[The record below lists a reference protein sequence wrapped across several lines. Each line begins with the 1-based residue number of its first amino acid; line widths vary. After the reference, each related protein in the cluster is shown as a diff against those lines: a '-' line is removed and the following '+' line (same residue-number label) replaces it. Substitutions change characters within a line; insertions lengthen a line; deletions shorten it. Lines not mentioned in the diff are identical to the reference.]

1 MRLIK
6 EMKLIKLKTLLTPC
20 ALFSALFL
28 ITGCV
33 ASHVDEVQ
41 YQAAHQQ
48 IDKPNFLI
56 PPAQNNYRLMSG
68 NNPVVVKAFNQYVKT
83 GKAPN
88 IMTEGFIQYAYNQGQ
103 QPVIST
109 TPYQQT
115 VISLQPGERFT
126 NVSTADPQ
134 RWSYSVA
141 YSGTGA
147 DKRVNVLV
155 TPAVPN
161 ISTNMVITTDRRLYD
176 LKLVSTLDNHYIR
189 DVRFWY
195 PEDMVNA
202 WNDIAE
208 QQANG
213 VDVAA
218 VPNIDLNHLN
228 FDYAISSS
236 GWHGTRWKPT
246 RIFDDGK
253 QTFIQMPSSISSGDL
268 PTLFVMNGQNQE
280 LVNYRYKAP
289 YFVVDKIFQQAALLS
304 GVGSNQ
310 KQVLITNRRY

>member
-1 MRLIK
+1 MRLMK
-6 EMKLIKLKTLLTPC
+6 QMKLLKLIQC
-20 ALFSALFL
+20 ALFFSFIFL
-28 ITGCV
+28 IAGCA
-33 ASHVDEVQ
+33 ASNVDQTQ
-41 YQAAHQQ
+41 YQAAHQ
-48 IDKPNFLI
+48 IVDKPNLLA
-56 PPAQNNYRLMSG
+56 PPIQNNYRLVNG
-68 NNPVVVKAFNQYVKT
+68 NNPVVVKAFNHYVKT
-83 GKAPN
+83 GKASD
-88 IMTEGFIQYAYNQGQ
+88 IVTEGFIQYAYNQGQ

-141 YSGTGA
+141 YSGMGV

-176 LKLVSTLDNHYIR
+176 LKLVSTLDSHYVR

-202 WNDIAE
+202 WNDTAE

-236 GWHGTRWKPT
+236 GWHGPRWKPS
-246 RIFDDGK
+246 RVFDDGK
-253 QTFIQMPSSISSGDL
+253 QTFIQMPQTVSSRDL
-268 PTLFVMNGQNQE
+268 PTLFVVDGKNQE

-289 YFVVDKIFQQAALLS
+289 YFVVDKIFQRATLLS
-304 GVGSNQ
+304 GVGSSQ
-310 KQVLITNRRY
+310 QRVLITNKHY